1 MPTYQRET
9 WVDAP
14 LADVWDFHSHGSGL
28 EALTPRWMHLRI
40 EAVRGPDGESDP
52 TVLETDSEIEVSI
65 RPFGVGPRQS
75 WVSVITRREVD
86 DGAAIFED
94 EMRSGPFRRWHHTH
108 AFYAEGDR
116 TLIRDRVEYRLP
128 FDGLGDAV
136 GPFAWIGFEPMF
148 RHRHRKTRE
157 LLE

>member
-14 LADVWDFHSHGSGL
+14 LADVWDFHSHVSGL

-40 EAVRGPDGESDP
+40 EGVRGPDGESDP
-52 TVLETDSEIEVSI
+52 SVLETGSEIEVSV

-75 WVSVITRREVD
+75 WLSVITRREVD
-86 DGAAIFED
+86 DGAAVFED

-108 AFYAEGDR
+108 AFYAEEDR
-116 TLIRDRVEYRLP
+116 TLVRDRVEYRLP

-136 GPFAWIGFEPMF
+136 GPLAWIGFEPMF
-148 RHRHRKTRE
+148 RHRHRKTKE